1 VPSLDRL
8 PQVNR
13 TALLTRPVEVHHE
26 TPFTPLTVAPSELRL
41 AIVTTAGL
49 HLKGDRP
56 FTADDGTFRVIPSSA
71 GEAELVQ
78 SHTSIG
84 FERASQARDIDVVF
98 PRCRPLPRGRRRR
111 GGGRRPSRAT
121 RGRRDLDVSAPVR
134 GRPEGDVPRG
144 QAGDRAAGRAAGGHC
159 PLVLGRDGIGGAPAP
174 PARPPRRERRSGAQA
189 PRVRDRT
196 VTETTVQRTD
206 GVLGGTGLER

>member
-1 VPSLDRL
+1 VPSLERL

-26 TPFTPLTVAPSELRL
+26 TPFTTLTFPLSEVRL

-56 FTADDGTFRVIPSSA
+56 FTADDGSFRVIPSSA

-84 FERASQARDIDVVF
+84 FERASQARDINVVF
-98 PRCRPLPRGRRRR
+98 PIDRLRELVERGELGAIAQNHYSLLGAQRDSTRP
-111 GGGRRPSRAT
+111 AT
-121 RGRRDLDVSAPVR
+121 V
-134 GRPEGDVPRG
+134 
-144 QAGDRAAGRAAGGHC
+144 
-159 PLVLGRDGIGGAPAP
+159 
-174 PARPPRRERRSGAQA
+174 SGAELA
-189 PRVRDRT
+189 ERLLGEADV
-196 VTETTVQRTD
+196 
-206 GVLGGTGLER
+206 VLLTPT